1 MYKIL
6 ISLVFI
12 LSFLSLTFA
21 TPQIAKLK
29 GVVNR
34 LEPDGNKTA
43 LPGATIKLVGSGIS
57 ATTPLETVSD
67 EEGRFSILDLQPGD
81 YTITVE
87 LSGFETYNKSYKLLP
102 GTVGQL
108 DIVLKI
114 SAVGADVTVLSSD
127 DSKINTSNTSNVG
140 EIKQKEL
147 KNAPL
152 VNERFQDALPLLPG
166 VVRGPDGLLN
176 IKGARSGQ
184 SGLLVNSTNV
194 TDPVTGDFAISLPIE
209 AIESVS
215 VLSSPYSAEY
225 GKFSGAVTA
234 IGTRAGGD
242 RFKFLFTNFFP
253 RLRRRED
260 PLTGKSKTVGLES
273 ITPRFIITGPI
284 IKKKLTFSQSL
295 EYRFIR
301 TRIPSLPNFEND
313 TKLETFDSF
322 TQVDYTV
329 NDRNHIT
336 FNFSVF
342 PQNLSFIN
350 LNTFNSMEV
359 TPNFRQRGF
368 FGAVAE
374 RVAFANGGFLE
385 VIFGA
390 KKFDAFIFPQ
400 DNKEMFVSQNNNFG
414 NFFNRQSRFTNR
426 YDTQATYSFASFQ
439 AKGTHQVKIGTVI
452 SRNTFSGKDQNSTI
466 NVVNKINL
474 LSTGSL
480 DFAILKPIQKI
491 NFVGAGLLNI
501 ANTEET
507 FFVQDKY
514 SLTPRLILDVGLRY
528 DHDDLAGGVNLAPR
542 FGFLFLPSQ
551 NGKTVIRGGV
561 GRFYDKVP
569 LGVGTFDQLQSR
581 SITTF
586 ASTNI
591 LTPPIID
598 KDRLFVNTFANSLRT
613 PYSVSTTVELDQ
625 EIVKGLFFR
634 FGYQR
639 REGRDEFIVDPSIN
653 QNGSFLFLSNAGR
666 SRYQEFQ
673 FTSRYKI
680 GKVNEVLFSYV
691 RSRATGDLND
701 FNSYFGN
708 FRNPI
713 IRENQRSK
721 QPFDAPNR
729 FLITGT
735 IKLPFDLMAF
745 PVCDIRTGFPFSIID
760 KNQNFVGLRNNQRFP
775 RFVSLDVQITKGFKL
790 PIIGKKTRA
799 GIKIFNITNHFN
811 PRDVQSNIDSLTF
824 GTFYNS
830 VSRTFRGKFEFDF

>member
-12 LSFLSLTFA
+12 LSLFCLAFSS
-21 TPQIAKLK
+21 PQTAKLK
-29 GVVNR
+29 GIVNR
-34 LEPDGNKTA
+34 LEPDGSKTP
-43 LPGATIKLVGSGIS
+43 LPGTTIKLIGSGINS
-57 ATTPLETVSD
+57 NSPLEIISN
-67 EEGRFSILDLQPGD
+67 EEGRFAILDLQPGD
-81 YTITVE
+81 YTITAE
-87 LSGFETYNKSYKLLP
+87 LSGFETYSKSYKLLP
-102 GTVGQL
+102 GTVGDL

-114 SAVGADVTVLSSD
+114 SALGADVTVLSND

-176 IKGARSGQ
+176 IKGARAGQ

-215 VLSSPYSAEY
+215 VLASPYSAEY

-242 RFKFLFTNFFP
+242 TFKFLFTNFFP
-253 RLRRRED
+253 RFRRRED
-260 PLTGKSKTVGLES
+260 PFTGKSKIVGLES

-301 TRIPSLPNFEND
+301 TRIPSLPNFRND

-336 FNFSVF
+336 FNFSLF

-350 LNTFNSMEV
+350 LNTFNAMEV

-374 RVAFANGGFLE
+374 RIAFGNGGFLE
-385 VIFGA
+385 AIFGA

-400 DNKEMFVSQNNNFG
+400 DNKSMFISQNENFG

-426 YDTQATYSFASFQ
+426 YDSQLTYSLPAFQ
-439 AKGTHQVKIGTVI
+439 AKGTHQVKVGTVF
-452 SRNTFSGKDQNSTI
+452 SQNTFTGKDQNSVI
-466 NVVNKINL
+466 NVVKEFSSSNGGFGF
-474 LSTGSL
+474 SV
-480 DFAILKPIQKI
+480 FKPIQKI
-491 NFVGAGLLNI
+491 SFVGDGRLDRSNI
-501 ANTEET
+501 EET
-507 FFVQDKY
+507 FFIQDKY
-514 SLTPRLILDVGLRY
+514 SLNARLIFDVGLRY
-528 DHDDLAGGVNLAPR
+528 DHDSIAGGINLAPR
-542 FGFLFLPSQ
+542 FGFLFLPSS

-569 LGVGTFDQLQSR
+569 LGVGAFEQLQSR
-581 SITTF
+581 SVTTF
-586 ASTNI
+586 APVNI
-591 LTPPIID
+591 LNPPIID
-598 KDRLFVNTFANSLRT
+598 KDRVFTNTFANPLRT
-613 PYSVSTTVELDQ
+613 PYSISTTLELDQ

-639 REGRDEFIVDPSIN
+639 REGRDEFIVDPSTN
-653 QNGSFLFLSNAGR
+653 QSGSFLFLSNGGR

-680 GKVNEVLFSYV
+680 GKTDEVLFSYV

-701 FNSYFGN
+701 FNTYFGN
-708 FRNPI
+708 FRTPI
-713 IRENQRSK
+713 IRANQRSR

-745 PVCDIRTGFPFSIID
+745 PVCDIRTGFPYSQID
-760 KNQNFVGLRNNQRFP
+760 ANQNFVGLRNSQRFP
-775 RFVSLDVQITKGFKL
+775 RFVSLDIQVTKGFKL
-790 PIIGKKTRA
+790 PVIGKKTRA

-811 PRDVQSNIDSLTF
+811 PRDVQANIESITS